1 MRRGSYIAIDQMN
14 FNAHQL
20 EYNLK
25 LIPELIKCKVDVL
38 EPIQKVKGLEP
49 EELYSEF
56 GGKIAFHGGIDT
68 QYLLPFG
75 TAEEVKEEVKE
86 VVREAT
92 KAPAAKAEAKAADQ
106 AQVKTA
112 AKADAIGNVKAA
124 PKAEIEKT
132 VVVEFGGKQIK
143 AKDVLA
149 QAEKAYAESHP
160 ETEIKTVEL
169 YISPEQNAAYYV
181 VNGEASDDFKIEL

>member
-1 MRRGSYIAIDQMN
+1 MARPKRTMA
-14 FNAHQL
+14 AAA
-20 EYNLK
+20 K
-25 LIPELIKCKVDVL
+25 AV
-38 EPIQKVKGLEP
+38 
-49 EELYSEF
+49 
-56 GGKIAFHGGIDT
+56 
-68 QYLLPFG
+68 
-75 TAEEVKEEVKE
+75 EVKEEVKE

-124 PKAEIEKT
+124 PKAEVEKT